1 MLRNQVSPV
10 QLIFTD
16 NPFLLFKSQGNPLG
30 PAKVVVMMYFFE
42 FLLSSSFGSKMIKDS
57 YASELG
63 ISRQILVDTCKYLWG
78 VTSVAHWW
86 TSRTFPFTSCLTN
99 LQITG
104 LGPSLSRLVDT
115 PCAIDPCLVRN
126 ISSHLS
132 VFFSNW
138 ILWEVWVLGYRFRVG
153 FWLHKQLY
161 HNCLRTPTWKLLR
174 RGIFFV
180 TFILFNFCNFLLSS
194 VFLPN
199 F

>member
-63 ISRQILVDTCKYLWG
+63 ISRQILVDTCKILVG
-78 VTSVAHWW
+78 GNFSC
-86 TSRTFPFTSCLTN
+86 SLMNFQNFPFHQLSHKFTN
-99 LQITG
+99 
-104 LGPSLSRLVDT
+104 
-115 PCAIDPCLVRN
+115 
-126 ISSHLS
+126 
-132 VFFSNW
+132 
-138 ILWEVWVLGYRFRVG
+138 YRFGTISFTPRRYAMRYRSMSCKKHQLPFICLFQQLNSLRSLGAWVG

-180 TFILFNFCNFLLSS
+180 TFILFNFCNFLLS
-194 VFLPN
+194 
-199 F
+199 